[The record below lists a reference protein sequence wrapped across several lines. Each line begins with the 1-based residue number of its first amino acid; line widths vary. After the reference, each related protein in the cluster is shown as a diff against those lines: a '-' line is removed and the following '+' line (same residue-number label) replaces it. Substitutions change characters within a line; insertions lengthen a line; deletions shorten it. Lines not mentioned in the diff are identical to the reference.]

1 MSIEATKPV
10 AEAQVGSGL
19 IQRLGDGS
27 IQFTSPRPGGLLR
40 RLRGTSEQV
49 YVTELFDVIEAEYG
63 LASIALVYADD
74 AIDLN
79 DAPAGQTVTA
89 AVTATY
95 EDTSTRS
102 VTSGVT
108 FVSSDPEVATVDP
121 NTGAV
126 TAVAVGTVTI
136 TATYLGETATDT
148 VTVSDSGA

>member
-1 MSIEATKPV
+1 MSTEATNPV

-49 YVTELFDVIEAEYG
+49 YVTELFDVIAAEYG

-74 AIDLN
+74 AIDLV
-79 DAPAGQTVTA
+79 DAPNNQTVTA

-95 EDTSTRS
+95 ADATTRA
-102 VTSGVT
+102 VTDGVV
-108 FVSSDPEVATVDP
+108 FSSSDPTVATVDSS
-121 NTGAV
+121 TGSV

-136 TATYLGETATDT
+136 TAAYLGETATDT
-148 VTVSDSGA
+148 VTVSDSSP